1 MYMNQIIYNTI
12 ENQKRHQDILSYKFK
27 KDNGIFFT
35 NEIKIIDSILDVI
48 RFDSEIVNKKILDP
62 AVGNGIFLLR
72 IIEKVYQYCPD
83 KRKIEHFIEN
93 GLFFIDIDPKKINET
108 KRNIIRLYEY
118 LFSKRY
124 RGNFNGFVYDFT
136 EKIETDL
143 TLFKE
148 IKCQRLE
155 NLSQKIDYIVG
166 NPPYITLYGRR
177 DRKKNELQ
185 RIKYLNQYK
194 QFPESLKNGKI
205 NYIMLF
211 IEHSLEYLKKN
222 GKLSFVIDISFFE
235 TAYKYTRKY
244 LLENTRILS
253 IEHNI
258 SHFSGVASG
267 QLILKIQ
274 NNIDKNNIVKVKDFR
289 TKKTQ
294 KIKQKQWSNETDEYK
309 FRLNFSNDIQVLLKK
324 IIRNSPRTLKD
335 QFPKKSLRTCA
346 MLLNMENKFV
356 RTEIKNQKRHKI
368 YKYYQ
373 GSKSVYSKYCV
384 PYYEEY
390 FYYDKKL
397 QDKINDELKIKLTA
411 QGIKNK
417 KRIGL
422 GDFLVYDNPKIF
434 IRQSAKELIATYDEN
449 PSSANNS
456 LYVFSLKRRDEK
468 TKEYLKFLCG
478 YLNSSVV
485 TFYSQKQEIIR
496 YRKGK
501 QPQIKVSDLY
511 LIPVPTNT
519 HLIKSISCLVN
530 AIYKNGYQEVYSKI
544 IDKTINDFMG
554 FSENEVKKMNKFI
567 LDYLKS

>member
-1 MYMNQIIYNTI
+1 MNQIIYNTI
-12 ENQKRHQDILSYKFK
+12 ENQKRYQNVLSYKFK

-35 NEIKIIDSILDVI
+35 NEMKIIDAILDVI
-48 RFDSEIVNKKILDP
+48 KFDSDIVNKKILDP

-72 IIEKVYQYCPD
+72 IIEKAYQACPD
-83 KRKIEHFIEN
+83 KRKIGNFIEN
-93 GLFFIDIDPKKINET
+93 GLFFIDIDPKKIKET
-108 KRNIIRLYEY
+108 KRNIIRLYKY
-118 LFSKRY
+118 LFSEQYK
-124 RGNFNGFVYDFT
+124 GNFNSFIYDFT
-136 EKIETDL
+136 EKIETGL

-148 IKCQRLE
+148 TKSQKLE
-155 NLSQKIDYIVG
+155 SLSQKMNYVVG

-185 RIKYLNQYK
+185 RIKYLNQYE
-194 QFPESLKNGKI
+194 QFPENLKNGKI

-222 GKLSFVIDISFFE
+222 GKLSFIIDISFFE

-244 LLENTRILS
+244 LLENTQILS
-253 IEHNI
+253 IENNI

-274 NNIDKNNIVKVKDFR
+274 NNINENHTVKVKDFCTR
-289 TKKTQ
+289 KTQ
-294 KIKQKQWSNETDEYK
+294 KIKQRSWSNALDEYK
-309 FRLNFSNDIQVLLKK
+309 FRLNFSNDIQALLKK
-324 IIRNSPRTLKD
+324 INKRSPQTLKE

-356 RTEIKNQKRHKI
+356 REEIKDQKRCKV

-373 GSKSVYSKYCV
+373 GSKSLFSKYCV
-384 PYYEEY
+384 PYYDKY

-397 QDKINDELKIKLTA
+397 QDNINDELKIKLTA

-422 GDFLVYDNPKIF
+422 GDSLVYDNPKIF
-434 IRQSAKELIATYDEN
+434 IRQSAKEIITTYDEN
-449 PSSANNS
+449 LSSGNNS
-456 LYVFSLKRRDEK
+456 LYVFSLKRADEK

-485 TFYSQKQEIIR
+485 TFYSQKKEIIR

-501 QPQIKVSDLY
+501 QPQIKISDLY
-511 LIPVPTNT
+511 LIPVPTDIY
-519 HLIKSISCLVN
+519 LIKKISCLVS
-530 AIYKNGYQEVYSKI
+530 AIYKNEYKEIYSKK
-544 IDKTINDFMG
+544 IDKIINDFFG
-554 FSENEVKKMNKFI
+554 FSENEVKKIDKFI